1 MLWKIALTIV
11 LLWFLAG
18 VIGAIFRSFKMR
30 VRLFTGL
37 CAFSAAALAYI
48 CGWGELLSDV
58 MNGSLLREYPRDTTR
73 LMSTLRA
80 FPGNETYQEF

>member
-18 VIGAIFRSFKMR
+18 VIGAIFKSIKMR

-37 CAFSAAALAYI
+37 CALSAVVLTYYL
-48 CGWGELLSDV
+48 WL
-58 MNGSLLREYPRDTTR
+58 GS
-73 LMSTLRA
+73 
-80 FPGNETYQEF
+80 

>member
-18 VIGAIFRSFKMR
+18 VIGAVFKSIKMR

-37 CAFSAAALAYI
+37 CVFSAAVLTYYL
-48 CGWGELLSDV
+48 WL
-58 MNGSLLREYPRDTTR
+58 GS
-73 LMSTLRA
+73 
-80 FPGNETYQEF
+80 

>member
-37 CAFSAAALAYI
+37 CALSAVVLTYYL
-48 CGWGELLSDV
+48 WL
-58 MNGSLLREYPRDTTR
+58 GS
-73 LMSTLRA
+73 
-80 FPGNETYQEF
+80 